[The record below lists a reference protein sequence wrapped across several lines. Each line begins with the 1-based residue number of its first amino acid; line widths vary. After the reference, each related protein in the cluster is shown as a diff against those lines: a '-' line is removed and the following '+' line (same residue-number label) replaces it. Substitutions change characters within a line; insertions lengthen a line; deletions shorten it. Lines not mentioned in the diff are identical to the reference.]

1 MRARPGPRLGL
12 QSHPTV
18 IHFDTELRFVNPAI
32 GYGVFATR
40 FIPKGTITWV
50 RDRLDQTFTPEAI
63 ERLPPVYHE
72 IVMKYSF
79 IDARGRFVLCW
90 DHARYVNHCCEPTC
104 LSAGYDFEIA
114 IRDIAA
120 GEELTDDY
128 GSLNLDYGFEC
139 HCGSARCRRE
149 IRPEDLLTFAGEWDH
164 TVAGP
169 FALIPSVPQPLWP
182 FLDER
187 DAVEQALARRTPVA
201 SVRKNFVDVAS
212 LLSDHP
218 SLTRRVAP

>member
-1 MRARPGPRLGL
+1 M
-12 QSHPTV
+12 
-18 IHFDTELRFVNPAI
+18 IHVDTELRFVSPDI

-40 FIPKGTITWV
+40 VIPRGTITWV
-50 RDRLDQTFTPEAI
+50 RDRLDQTLTAEAI
-63 ERLPPVYHE
+63 ERLPPVYHD
-72 IVMKYSF
+72 IVLKYSF
-79 IDARGRFVLCW
+79 VDARGRFVLCW
-90 DHARYVNHCCEPTC
+90 DHARYMNHSCDPTC

-128 GSLNLDYGFEC
+128 GTLNLDYGFQC
-139 HCGSARCRRE
+139 HCGSPRCRRE
-149 IRPEDLLTFAGEWDH
+149 IRPEDLLTFAGEWDRK
-164 TVAGP
+164 VAEP
-169 FALIPSVPQPLWP
+169 FALIKSVPQPLWP

-201 SVRKNFVDVAS
+201 SVSKNFVDVAS

-218 SLTRRVAP
+218 LLTRRVAP